1 VVKKADIGGKRLVG
15 LSPDAWVQ
23 WVTGQTDLVAQEIV
37 GNDFQWISRENDVL
51 IKVFSPTH
59 GEFLV
64 LTELQLRYLG
74 IMPERMRA
82 YVALAEEKY
91 KLPVYAVLIN
101 ILPPARNVVIPS
113 RIERNFLGQQSRQDY
128 QVINLWEVEAGVV
141 FEQNLVTLMPF
152 VPILKDGDN
161 EVLVRRAVQILQQ
174 DPQTNELESL
184 LAFFASFVLDTEV
197 VAQILRW
204 DMAVLR
210 ESPWYQEILLQGEQ
224 RGIALG
230 EERGEQ
236 RGREQG
242 RQEGEQRGAQRE
254 AVALSLR
261 QLARRLRLDSLP
273 DAFRTQIEQ
282 LSLPQLEMLSEALL
296 DFQTLADLE
305 TWLQSN

>member
-15 LSPDAWVQ
+15 LSPDAWVR
-23 WVTGQTDLVAQEIV
+23 WVTGQPNLVAQEIV
-37 GNDFQWISRENDVL
+37 GNDFQWINRENDVL
-51 IKVFSPTH
+51 IKVVSPTH

-64 LTELQLRYLG
+64 LTELQLRYLE

-101 ILPPARNVVIPS
+101 ILPPARNVIIPN

-128 QVINLWEVEAGVV
+128 QVINLWEVEAATV

-152 VPILKDGDN
+152 VPILKDGDD
-161 EVLVRRAVQILQQ
+161 EGLVRRAVQILQQ
-174 DPQTNELESL
+174 DPQLNELESL
-184 LAFFASFVLDTEV
+184 LAFFASFVLETEV

-224 RGIALG
+224 RGITL
-230 EERGEQ
+230 
-236 RGREQG
+236 
-242 RQEGEQRGAQRE
+242 GAQRE

-282 LSLPQLEMLSEALL
+282 LDLPQLEALSEALL

-305 TWLQSN
+305 TWLQNH